1 MDFSIKFFFFFFLH
15 FIVKNLLRIIFN
27 MYGTEEDRSVPE
39 DRFVPEK
46 KCYLQYKYTTDYDD
60 DLIPHCHIYS
70 L

>member
-1 MDFSIKFFFFFFLH
+1 M
-15 FIVKNLLRIIFN
+15 KNLLRIIFN